1 MRKKAEW
8 PRERTCKRCGA
19 TYPVYTKGCSRY
31 CGEECRRQAKQA
43 AERARAQNRRKT
55 VQDRLRPRHDME
67 EIRLLA
73 NEAVEQGT
81 TYGKYVARLWLEEK
95 KGARK

>member
-8 PRERTCKRCGA
+8 PKERTCKRCGA
-19 TYPVYTKGCSRY
+19 AYLVYTRGYNRY
-31 CGEECRRQAKQA
+31 CGEECRREAIREKSAKYQKTQPT
-43 AERARAQNRRKT
+43 AQS
-55 VQDRLRPRHDME
+55 RLRPKHDME

-73 NEAVEQGT
+73 NEAAEQGT
-81 TYGKYVARLWLEEK
+81 TYGKYVARLWLAEK

>member
-1 MRKKAEW
+1 MKKTTEW

-19 TYPVYTKGCSRY
+19 AYPVYTKGCSRY

-43 AERARAQNRRKT
+43 SERARTQKRRQAVQN
-55 VQDRLRPRHDME
+55 RLRPKHDME

>member
-1 MRKKAEW
+1 MRKKADW
-8 PRERTCKRCGA
+8 PKERTCKRCGA
-19 TYPVYTKGCSRY
+19 TYPVYTKGNSSY
-31 CGEECRRQAKQA
+31 CGEECRREAIREK
-43 AERARAQNRRKT
+43 ARAKYQKTRQAVQN
-55 VQDRLRPRHDME
+55 RLRPKHDME

-73 NEAVEQGT
+73 NEAAEQGT

>member
-1 MRKKAEW
+1 MKKTTEW

-19 TYPVYTKGCSRY
+19 AYLVYAKGCSRY

-43 AERARAQNRRKT
+43 AERARTQNRRQT
-55 VQDRLRPRHDME
+55 VQNRLRPKHDME

-81 TYGKYVARLWLEEK
+81 TYGKYVARLWLAEK